1 MTFMRIGRP
10 LFSLF
15 TAPASVVAIAL
26 LSAACAPA
34 YDWRE
39 VRSAD
44 GAVLA
49 LFPCKP
55 QQQTRRVP
63 LAGTEVEMSVV
74 ACDAERN
81 AFALAGI
88 DAGDPGRVTALLQ
101 ELGAAS
107 ARNIGA
113 DAAAASA
120 AALAVPGMTPNPA
133 ARRLL
138 LRGQRPGGEAVQAQI
153 ALFARGTH
161 AYQALVIG
169 AAPPREAVANFLD
182 SLKFDGG

>member
-1 MTFMRIGRP
+1 MTFMRIRRP

-63 LAGTEVEMSVV
+63 LAGAEVEMSVI
-74 ACDAERN
+74 ACDAPRSPWPPMHPEVR
-81 AFALAGI
+81 
-88 DAGDPGRVTALLQ
+88 RQLLD
-101 ELGAAS
+101 
-107 ARNIGA
+107 I
-113 DAAAASA
+113 
-120 AALAVPGMTPNPA
+120 
-133 ARRLL
+133 ARRLDPL
-138 LRGQRPGGEAVQAQI
+138 VLRW
-153 ALFARGTH
+153 AR
-161 AYQALVIG
+161 
-169 AAPPREAVANFLD
+169 
-182 SLKFDGG
+182 